1 MDTQLQD
8 IIEKIHSEGIK
19 GAEERT
25 RQIIDS
31 AEKQAQATLDR
42 AREQADRIVK
52 EAREEA
58 ARAKSAGEAA
68 LKQASRDLLLAVR
81 TELTTLFGSVQRE
94 EVATALTPE
103 RMADLITHLVRS
115 WSASESDGI
124 EVLVAEGDRDA
135 LEASLH
141 KALSQTVAAGVEIRP
156 VKGITAGFR
165 IGSKDGASYYDFTD
179 ETLADLLAAYL
190 NPRLAELMR
199 NAGRS

>member
-31 AEKQAQATLDR
+31 AEKQAQETIKR
-42 AREQADRIVK
+42 AREQAEGIVK
-52 EAREEA
+52 EAGEEA
-58 ARAKSAGEAA
+58 ARTKAAGEAA

-94 EVATALTPE
+94 EIAAALTPD
-103 RMADLITHLVRS
+103 RMADLIAQLVKT
-115 WSASESDGI
+115 WSTSESDGI
-124 EVLVAEGDRDA
+124 EVLIGENDRTA
-135 LEASLH
+135 LEASLQ
-141 KALSQTVAAGVEIRP
+141 KALSATLAKGVEVRP
-156 VKGITAGFR
+156 VKGLTAGFR
-165 IGSKDGASYYDFTD
+165 IGSKDGSSYYDFTD